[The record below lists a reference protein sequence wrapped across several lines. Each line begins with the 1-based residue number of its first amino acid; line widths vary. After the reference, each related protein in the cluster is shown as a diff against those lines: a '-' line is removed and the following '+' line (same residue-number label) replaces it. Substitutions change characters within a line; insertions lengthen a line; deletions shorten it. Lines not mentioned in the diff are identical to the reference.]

1 MEQTC
6 FFDIHCHLVPGV
18 DDGAK
23 DMEESLAAL
32 KEEYDQNV
40 RWVICTPHVTADL
53 GLEEGEKIKAS
64 FEALFHNLK
73 KTDFGNK
80 MGLYLGCEIMYSES
94 LVERLEAGEIW
105 TMAGSSYIL
114 VEFFPSVPYDELYYG
129 IRRLAAVGY
138 IPVLAHIERYQ
149 CLYKRIDR
157 VRKLQEL
164 GAYFQINA
172 SSIQGSLFNQ
182 REAYVKK
189 LCRCGLVHFLGTD
202 SHGIEYRP
210 PDMKI
215 GGRWLA
221 RNCDP
226 LLRQKLLYQDGLDL
240 LNDVI
245 I

>member
-1 MEQTC
+1 MEQIY
-6 FFDIHCHLVPGV
+6 FFDVHCHLVPGV

-23 DMEESLAAL
+23 DMKESLAAL

-64 FEALFHNLK
+64 FEALLHNLK
-73 KTDFGNK
+73 KTNFGNE

-94 LVERLEAGEIW
+94 LVERLTTGEIW

-114 VEFFPSVPYDELYYG
+114 VEFFPSVSYEELYHG
-129 IRRLAAVGY
+129 IRRLAAGGY
-138 IPVLAHIERYQ
+138 IPILAHIERYQ
-149 CLYKRIDR
+149 CLYKKIDR
-157 VRKLQEL
+157 VRELQEL
-164 GAYFQINA
+164 GGYFQINA
-172 SSIQGSLFNQ
+172 SSIRGSVFDQ

-189 LCRCGLVHFLGTD
+189 LCRSGLIHFLGTD
-202 SHGIEYRP
+202 SHGMEYRP
-210 PDMKI
+210 PDMKK
-215 GGRWLA
+215 GGKWLT

-226 LLRQKLLYQDGLDL
+226 LLKQKLLYQDGLDL